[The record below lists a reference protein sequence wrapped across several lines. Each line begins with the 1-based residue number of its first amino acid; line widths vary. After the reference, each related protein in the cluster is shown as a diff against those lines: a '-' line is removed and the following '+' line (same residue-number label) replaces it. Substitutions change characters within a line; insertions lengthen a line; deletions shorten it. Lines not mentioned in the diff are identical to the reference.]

1 MAGKEERKRQRV
13 LANKIFLGF
22 ELKKSMVTWLLSL
35 MFMLLFLVK
44 YDDPD
49 V

>member
-13 LANKIFLGF
+13 LANKFFLGF

-35 MFMLLFLVK
+35 MFKLLFVVNS
-44 YDDPD
+44 DDPD

>member
-13 LANKIFLGF
+13 LANNIFCGF
-22 ELKKSMVTWLLSL
+22 ELKKSMVICLLSL
-35 MFMLLFLVK
+35 MFKLLFLGK
-44 YDDPD
+44 SDDPD

>member
-13 LANKIFLGF
+13 LANKFFWGF
-22 ELKKSMVTWLLSL
+22 ELTKSMVTWLLSV
-35 MFMLLFLVK
+35 MFKLLFLVK
-44 YDDPD
+44 SDDPD

>member
-13 LANKIFLGF
+13 LANKIFWGF

-35 MFMLLFLVK
+35 MFKLLFLVNS
-44 YDDPD
+44 DDPD